1 MLLEDTFDRDEFFD
15 DFGELVRI
23 TTTSGRVLTVD
34 AIFDEAFETFSSEL
48 DYSGPT
54 PKLTVK
60 TDEIDNVA
68 QNGKVIVRGN
78 KTYFI
83 REVRHDGT
91 GISTLILK
99 K

>member
-1 MLLEDTFDRDEFFD
+1 MFEDIFDRDEFFD
-15 DFGELVRI
+15 DFGEIVRI
-23 TTTSGRVLTVD
+23 ETPQGRVISVE
-34 AIFDEAFETFSSEL
+34 AIFDEAFETFSSDL

-54 PKLTVK
+54 PKITVK
-60 TDEIDNVA
+60 TNDISNVI
-68 QNGKVIVRGN
+68 QGNKVTVRGN
-78 KTYFI
+78 KVYSI